1 MQGVSLVIGFRIGSE
16 DQTFAEF
23 RCRTCWRV
31 IGEVWTFGYIQ
42 FVYRFHFPCFKS
54 TYKIPDLVIIHM
66 LWKSNMKPM
75 I

>member
-1 MQGVSLVIGFRIGSE
+1 MQGRVWLQGVSLVIGFRIGSE

-42 FVYRFHFPCFKS
+42 FVYRFHFLFGYVLS
-54 TYKIPDLVIIHM
+54 IAVFEVLFSRTI
-66 LWKSNMKPM
+66 
-75 I
+75 